1 MWNSLSLVRLSKS
14 FFVTSQILFQHRW
27 GPKPIK
33 CNGFLH
39 LSHISG
45 LIKFIFLHD
54 IPISSLAGP
63 FFIFGLSR
71 FVCQWWFL
79 ISKRHKCIVIM
90 DSKHVSVFLGS
101 SCCHSLSTAK
111 AKELTPAL
119 CTDTY
124 VSCWAVTTC
133 FFFSVNGVK
142 SDPLNVDHIRLWP
155 L

>member
-1 MWNSLSLVRLSKS
+1 MWNSFSLVRLSKS
-14 FFVTSQILFQHRW
+14 FFVTSQILFQHGQ
-27 GPKPIK
+27 GPNPIK

-54 IPISSLAGP
+54 IPIFSLAGH
-63 FFIFGLSR
+63 FIIFGLR
-71 FVCQWWFL
+71 IFVCQWWFL
-79 ISKRHKCIVIM
+79 STKWHKCIVIM

-101 SCCHSLSTAK
+101 SFCQSLSTAK
-111 AKELTPAL
+111 AKELTLAL

-133 FFFSVNGVK
+133 VVVIFCLYRVWSLT
-142 SDPLNVDHIRLWP
+142 PLMWST
-155 L
+155 